1 LWLVAGGWWLNQQPT
16 TNNHQLADVNFSLP
30 PCRIAKRML
39 DFQHMLKIQ
48 QLSRRER
55 EMMNIIFEKGKA
67 TATEVMEAMAE
78 PPSYSAVRATL
89 RVLEQKGHLKHQHD
103 GTRYVYLPTVN
114 RERVRL
120 SALDQ
125 LLTTFFDGSAANV
138 VATLIERQ
146 KGNMSD
152 EELDQLASMIEQA
165 RKEGR

>member
-1 LWLVAGGWWLNQQPT
+1 
-16 TNNHQLADVNFSLP
+16 
-30 PCRIAKRML
+30 
-39 DFQHMLKIQ
+39 MLKIQ

-55 EMMNIIFEKGKA
+55 EIMDIIFARGRA
-67 TATEVMEAMAE
+67 TATEVMETMAD

-138 VATLIERQ
+138 VATLIERE
-146 KGNMSD
+146 KGKLSE
-152 EELDQLASMIEQA
+152 EELDRLQVLIDEA
-165 RKEGR
+165 RREGR